1 MKPRWAALSA
11 VLVLSALVPRSGMAQ
26 ARVDSSLAARQPAT
40 SVLGQSSPSSFQSEA
55 RIPFV
60 VGDPPNCTD
69 QGKKYRVTMK
79 IFNLLAQLVA
89 VPVLRGGDDKRE
101 GERVENLN
109 LPCKPYTA
117 YWDGKDLTSKREVG
131 CGVYLYK
138 LEVDGKAVVKKMVI
152 VK

>member
-26 ARVDSSLAARQPAT
+26 ARVDSSLAARKPAS
-40 SVLGQSSPSSFQSEA
+40 SVLGQSSPRSFQSEA

-89 VPVLRGGDDKRE
+89 VPVLKGGDDKE
-101 GERVENLN
+101 KGERLDNLD
-109 LPCKPYTA
+109 LSCRPYTA
-117 YWDGKDLTSKREVG
+117 YWDGSDLTNKRKVG
-131 CGVYLYK
+131 SGVYLYK
-138 LEVDGKAVVKKMVI
+138 LEVDGKTVVKKI
-152 VK
+152 VVK